1 MYFIVNLFGF
11 DSAHPELFE
20 TWNTYGIKIQFVM
33 RGVRVFGQIF
43 ATGYITNVLITVIK
57 NNIENKF
64 FLV

>member
-1 MYFIVNLFGF
+1 
-11 DSAHPELFE
+11 
-20 TWNTYGIKIQFVM
+20 M

-64 FLV
+64 FLVCEVL